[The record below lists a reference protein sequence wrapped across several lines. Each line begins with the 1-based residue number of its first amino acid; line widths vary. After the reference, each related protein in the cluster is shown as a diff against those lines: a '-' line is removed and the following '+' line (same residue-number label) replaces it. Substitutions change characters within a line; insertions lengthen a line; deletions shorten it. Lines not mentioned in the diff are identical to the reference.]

1 MSLKWT
7 KIADTELAIEAWKI
21 LDTCDLEY
29 HNGWHVQSMYD
40 YLHETN
46 EPYDEAL
53 DWAILFHDIVYDD
66 KPEKELRSAK
76 MFVEMVDKFQGCKL
90 RPSDQGRVF
99 SLIMRT
105 VDHIVMPEI
114 KGSSAIVRAD
124 VYQLTDPICMLYN
137 YMSIMSESIYLYKI
151 DEDEFAENNV
161 KFMKGL
167 HERMDQN
174 IVSDPLH
181 AHFYGLVKRG
191 IKYTMN
197 ISLMLEGKL

>member
-1 MSLKWT
+1 MKWT
-7 KIADTELAIEAWKI
+7 KIADTELAIAAWKI
-21 LDTCDLEY
+21 LDSCDLEY
-29 HNGWHVQSMYD
+29 HNGWHVLSMYE
-40 YLHETN
+40 YLYVTN

-66 KPEKELRSAK
+66 KPQKEYRSAN
-76 MFVEMVDKFQGCKL
+76 KFIDMAARYKGCNISSAE
-90 RPSDQGRVF
+90 RGRVY

-114 KGSSAIVRAD
+114 KGSSAIIRAD
-124 VYQLTDPICMLYN
+124 LHQLTNPACVLYN
-137 YMSIMSESIYLYKI
+137 YMSIMNESMHLYNI
-151 DEDEFAENNV
+151 DEAVFAENNG

-167 HERMDQN
+167 YERMDQN
-174 IVSDPLH
+174 IVSDPTH